1 MASTTRNIFT
11 LGEYNDDTLAG
22 EGVPLP
28 SVWAG
33 DTRFVDGRAKLPS
46 NMYFTGGNGYQ
57 PGYPSSLP
65 ERTSYADKINITTDT
80 NSVVPSAQ
88 LPYNMGGDD
97 GFNTPSTTISY
108 YAGYQKSRV
117 YKLTYATEAQSSSP
131 TGTFANG
138 PSNNEFVYMAAVGN
152 DTTGYFA
159 GGDAGSD
166 TSQIQKITFSEET
179 FSNLPATG
187 RQPSQRNR
195 QSTVGTPT
203 RGYFV
208 GGLQG
213 STAQSRATRMEY
225 STDTATSIPNNNH
238 SYFSMGSTGNDIAGY
253 FTGGIQSPHNGFT
266 GGNRETNKLT
276 YATETF
282 EEIPALA
289 SGPSTGLPSY
299 WGSGERRGV
308 SGSGSKESG
317 YFAGGLYPAPGTSGD
332 MRSWVDKIDFAT
344 DTVSKRLTNIQND
357 RAVGHMGT
365 GARKNGLATF
375 DPPTPTPT
383 DTTPRQE
390 AKGGVPNFGYWGTGW
405 YDNNVDKL
413 NYATETVSNMG
424 GLSKDTADA
433 AVISSDTTWYQA
445 GGYSHPSSPARWS
458 GTDKIVYATDTK
470 TTNFQNM
477 PSARNTPSSNHYGSI
492 DMTGF
497 SYPAGG
503 KGYFSGGR
511 DGWYGGRS
519 FTTKFT
525 YSSETYDNMPS
536 SNVLNGFSK
545 AYGRSS
551 TTAGYRGGGSEP
563 GVNSLLYKLTFS
575 NETWSQIPNAK
586 LTVDGSQP
594 LSGASAGNINIA
606 LFAGSD
612 TNGPGESSMTNKIN
626 YATETV
632 SKGGDMTRA
641 EGDFAASGNVTNAFL
656 AGGDHSSYMKY
667 TYATDTASESP
678 ANMTFTTKNNTAG
691 SAQDDTN
698 GMVSIPYVV

>member
-22 EGVPLP
+22 EGVPMP
-28 SVWAG
+28 SVWYG
-33 DTRFVDGRAKLPS
+33 DTRFIDGISKTVNTGYAVGGEPYPGPGTRSWCDKVDMSTDTFTASPSGRTLTPMLEVASTASLEKGYYS
-46 NMYFTGGNGYQ
+46 GYQ
-57 PGYPSSLP
+57 
-65 ERTSYADKINITTDT
+65 N
-80 NSVVPSAQ
+80 
-88 LPYNMGGDD
+88 
-97 GFNTPSTTISY
+97 
-108 YAGYQKSRV
+108 SRV
-117 YKLTYATEAQSSSP
+117 YNLTFSNETTQASPAIFLTISPGPGSNDWSQRAT
-131 TGTFANG
+131 TGTKDL
-138 PSNNEFVYMAAVGN
+138 SYWS
-152 DTTGYFA
+152 
-159 GGDAGSD
+159 GGDAG
-166 TSQIQKITFSEET
+166 TSSSQTDKLTFATDSFERLP
-179 FSNLPATG
+179 SGNLSTQRRYMTATG
-187 RQPSQRNR
+187 NR
-195 QSTVGTPT
+195 TQ
-203 RGYFV
+203 GYFV
-208 GGLQG
+208 GGYGPSDSSKSQKM
-213 STAQSRATRMEY
+213 TY
-225 STDTATSIPNNNH
+225 STDTMSLTENYGDNRYLIA
-238 SYFSMGSTGNDIAGY
+238 SMSSSTHGY
-253 FTGGIQSPHNGFT
+253 FTGGASPAISS
-266 GGNRETNKLT
+266 TNKLDYTTDT
-276 YATETF
+276 YTRIPGLDEAPGPGTF
-282 EEIPALA
+282 GRGSA
-289 SGPSTGLPSY
+289 SNTTTHGY
-299 WGSGERRGV
+299 WI
-308 SGSGSKESG
+308 SGSWSN
-317 YFAGGLYPAPGTSGD
+317 PAPGPSGTK
-332 MRSWVDKIDFAT
+332 SWVDKVDFAT
-344 DTVSKRLTNIQND
+344 DTVQRKFTNIVNGGRKIGD
-357 RAVGHMGT
+357 GGFS
-365 GARKNGLATF
+365 ARGNNNEAF

-405 YDNNVDKL
+405 YDNNANKL
-413 NYATETVSNMG
+413 NYATETVSSLG

-433 AVISSDTTWYQA
+433 AVISSDTTWYQT

-458 GTDKIVYATDTK
+458 GTDKIVYATDTV

-477 PSARNTPSSNHYGSI
+477 PSARNTPSPNHYGSI

-525 YSSETYDNMPS
+525 YSSETYSDMPS

-551 TTAGYRGGGSEP
+551 TTAGYRGGGQEP
-563 GVNSLLYKLTFS
+563 GVTSLLSKLTFS
-575 NETWSQIPNAK
+575 NETWSQVPNAK
-586 LTVDGSQP
+586 ISTDGSQP
-594 LSGASAGNINIA
+594 LSGASAGNMNIA

-641 EGDFAASGNVTNAFL
+641 EGEFAASGNVTNAFL

>member
-11 LGEYNDDTLAG
+11 LGEYSDDTIAG

-65 ERTSYADKINITTDT
+65 ERTSYADKISITTDT

-88 LPYNMGGDD
+88 LPWNMGGDD

-108 YAGYQKSRV
+108 YAGYQRSRV

-131 TGTFANG
+131 TGTFAAGPNG
-138 PSNNEFVYMAAVGN
+138 DNGFVYMAAVGN

-166 TSQIQKITFSEET
+166 TSKIQKITFSAET
-179 FSNLPATG
+179 FANLPATG
-187 RQPSQRNR
+187 NQPSARNR

-208 GGLQG
+208 GGMQG
-213 STAQSRATRMEY
+213 SSSKSSATRMEY
-225 STDTATSIPNNNH
+225 STDTTTTIPNANEA
-238 SYFSMGSTGNDIAGY
+238 YFSRGSTGNDIAGY
-253 FTGGIQSPHNGFT
+253 FTGGISGPHNGFT
-266 GGNRETNKLT
+266 GGESPTDKLT

-282 EEIPALA
+282 AVIPSLA
-289 SGPSTGLPSY
+289 GSPNGLPSY
-299 WGSGERRGV
+299 WGPGERRGL
-308 SGSGSKESG
+308 SGSGDKESG
-317 YFAGGLYPAPGTSGD
+317 YFAGGLYPAPGTPGD

-344 DTVSKRLTNIQND
+344 DTASRRKTTIQNA

-405 YDNNVDKL
+405 SDNNANKL
-413 NYATETVSNMG
+413 NYANETVSNMG
-424 GLSKDTADA
+424 NLSKDLADA

-458 GTDKIVYATDTK
+458 GTDKIVYSTDTK
-470 TTNFQNM
+470 TTNFLNM
-477 PSARNTPSSNHYGSI
+477 PSARNTPSSNHFGSKN
-492 DMTGF
+492 MTGF

-503 KGYFSGGR
+503 KGYFSGGN

-519 FTTKFT
+519 ITTKLT
-525 YSSETYDNMPS
+525 YSSETYSDMPS
-536 SNVLNGFSK
+536 ANVPHARADSF
-545 AYGRSS
+545 GRSS
-551 TTAGYRGGGSEP
+551 TTAGYRGGGGDAPSP
-563 GVNSLLYKLTFS
+563 ANITNTSKLTFS
-575 NETWSQIPNAK
+575 NETWTLIPAAK
-586 LTVDGSQP
+586 LELGPSQP
-594 LSGASAGNINIA
+594 QRGASAGNIGDA
-606 LFAGSD
+606 YWMGTGDD
-612 TNGPGESSMTNKIN
+612 TSITNKFT
-626 YATETV
+626 YSTETI
-632 SKGGDMTRA
+632 SLGGNLTRG
-641 EGDFAASGNVTNAFL
+641 EGDWAASGNVTNAFM

-667 TYATDTASESP
+667 TYATDTTSESP
-678 ANMTFTTKNNTAG
+678 ANMTYTTKSNTAG

>member
-28 SVWAG
+28 SVWYG
-33 DTRFVDGRAKLPS
+33 DTRFIDGISKTVNTGYAVGGEPYPGPGTRSWCDKVDMSTDTFTASPGGRTLTPMIEVASTASLEKGYYS
-46 NMYFTGGNGYQ
+46 GYQ
-57 PGYPSSLP
+57 
-65 ERTSYADKINITTDT
+65 N
-80 NSVVPSAQ
+80 
-88 LPYNMGGDD
+88 
-97 GFNTPSTTISY
+97 
-108 YAGYQKSRV
+108 SRV
-117 YKLTYATEAQSSSP
+117 YNLTFSNETTQASP
-131 TGTFANG
+131 AIFPTNSPG
-138 PSNNEFVYMAAVGN
+138 PGSNNWSQRATAGTKDLSYWS
-152 DTTGYFA
+152 
-159 GGDAGSD
+159 GGDAGSSS
-166 TSQIQKITFSEET
+166 SQTDKLTFATDSFERLPGG
-179 FSNLPATG
+179 NLSTQRRYMTATG
-187 RQPSQRNR
+187 NR
-195 QSTVGTPT
+195 TQ
-203 RGYFV
+203 GYFV
-208 GGLQG
+208 GGYGPSDSSKSQKM
-213 STAQSRATRMEY
+213 TY
-225 STDTATSIPNNNH
+225 STDTMSLTENYGDNRYLIA
-238 SYFSMGSTGNDIAGY
+238 SMSSSTHGY
-253 FTGGIQSPHNGFT
+253 FTGGASPAISS
-266 GGNRETNKLT
+266 TNKLDYTTDT
-276 YATETF
+276 YTRIPGLDETPSPGTHGRGSASNTATH
-282 EEIPALA
+282 
-289 SGPSTGLPSY
+289 GY
-299 WGSGERRGV
+299 WI
-308 SGSGSKESG
+308 SGSWSN
-317 YFAGGLYPAPGTSGD
+317 PAPGPSGTK
-332 MRSWVDKIDFAT
+332 SWVDKIDFAT
-344 DTVSKRLTNIQND
+344 DTIQRKFTNTVNPGRKIGD
-357 RAVGHMGT
+357 GGFS
-365 GARKNGLATF
+365 ARGNNNEAF

-405 YDNNVDKL
+405 YDNDTNKL
-413 NYATETVSNMG
+413 NYATETVTSLG

-477 PSARNTPSSNHYGSI
+477 PSARNTPSPNFYGSI

-551 TTAGYRGGGSEP
+551 TTAGYRAGGSEP

-575 NETWSQIPNAK
+575 NETWSQVPNAK
-586 LTVDGSQP
+586 ISTDVSQP
-594 LSGASAGNINIA
+594 MSGASAGNINIA

-641 EGDFAASGNVTNAFL
+641 EGDWAASGNVTNAFL

>member
-22 EGVPLP
+22 EGVPMP
-28 SVWAG
+28 SVWYG
-33 DTRFVDGRAKLPS
+33 DTRFIDGISKTVNTGYAVGGEPYPGPGTRSWCDKVDMSTDTFTASPGGRTLTPMIEVASTASLEKGYYS
-46 NMYFTGGNGYQ
+46 GYQ
-57 PGYPSSLP
+57 
-65 ERTSYADKINITTDT
+65 N
-80 NSVVPSAQ
+80 
-88 LPYNMGGDD
+88 
-97 GFNTPSTTISY
+97 
-108 YAGYQKSRV
+108 SRV
-117 YKLTYATEAQSSSP
+117 YNLTFSNETTQASPAIFLTNSPGPGSNDWSQRAT
-131 TGTFANG
+131 TGTKDL
-138 PSNNEFVYMAAVGN
+138 SYWS
-152 DTTGYFA
+152 
-159 GGDAGSD
+159 GGDAGSSS
-166 TSQIQKITFSEET
+166 SQTDKLTFATDSFERLPGG
-179 FSNLPATG
+179 NLSTQRRYMTATG
-187 RQPSQRNR
+187 NR
-195 QSTVGTPT
+195 TQ
-203 RGYFV
+203 GYFV
-208 GGLQG
+208 GGYG
-213 STAQSRATRMEY
+213 PSDSSRSQKMTY
-225 STDTATSIPNNNH
+225 STDTMSLTENYGDNR
-238 SYFSMGSTGNDIAGY
+238 YFIASMSSPTHGY
-253 FTGGIQSPHNGFT
+253 FTGGASPAIT
-266 GGNRETNKLT
+266 STNKLDFTTDT
-276 YATETF
+276 YTRIPGLDET
-282 EEIPALA
+282 PSPGTYGRGAA
-289 SGPSTGLPSY
+289 SNSTQGY
-299 WGSGERRGV
+299 WISGDWQN
-308 SGSGSKESG
+308 
-317 YFAGGLYPAPGTSGD
+317 PAPGPSGTK
-332 MRSWVDKIDFAT
+332 SWVDKIDFAT
-344 DTVSKRLTNIQND
+344 DTIQRKFTNTVNPGRKIGD
-357 RAVGHMGT
+357 GGFS
-365 GARKNGLATF
+365 ARGNNNEAF

-405 YDNNVDKL
+405 YDNNVNKL
-413 NYATETVSNMG
+413 NYATETVSSIGN
-424 GLSKDTADA
+424 LSKDTADA

-536 SNVLNGFSK
+536 SNVLNGFAK

-551 TTAGYRGGGSEP
+551 TTAGYRGGGQEP

-586 LTVDGSQP
+586 LSTDVSQP
-594 LSGASAGNINIA
+594 ISGASAGNMNIA

-641 EGDFAASGNVTNAFL
+641 EGEFAASGNVTNAFL